1 MRENAVYVN
10 LLKYV
15 GDVERG
21 HIILLVI
28 ILLKTPIVITSPE
41 KGSSFILT
49 KGTGIVKIFS
59 THQLR
64 VLITI

>member
-1 MRENAVYVN
+1 MRGNAVYVN

-15 GDVERG
+15 GDVGRE

-28 ILLKTPIVITSPE
+28 ILRKIPIVITSPE
-41 KGSSFILT
+41 KRSNFILT
-49 KGTGIVKIFS
+49 KETGIVKIFS